1 MYVVA
6 VMPTAGEGSRY
17 ETIVS
22 YFDKKSCVIRQ
33 VEFYE
38 EGGKLRKLLEVEPDA
53 IKSVSGILVP
63 HAFLMRDV
71 KKDSETE
78 LTVTAVDVD
87 PPIEDAIFDPARIK
101 EARGIK

>member
-1 MYVVA
+1 M
-6 VMPTAGEGSRY
+6 
-17 ETIVS
+17 
-22 YFDKKSCVIRQ
+22 IRK

-38 EGGKLRKLLEVEPDA
+38 QGGKLRKLLKTEPDA
-53 IKSVSGILVP
+53 IKPVSGILVP

-87 PPIEDAIFDPARIK
+87 PAIPDAIFDPARLK
-101 EARGIK
+101 ERRGIE